1 MKTHK
6 CPPLAKM
13 QIAEGAVGIT
23 FAEISEA
30 QQPGSLSRIAG
41 QYDPG
46 GCVLWANRVGEASTL
61 FTVKAC
67 SRWIF
72 LLLKCVFLSDH
83 NWNVLWNKFYQR
95 NYNFKPGLLPQK
107 ASCFPSSNGIF

>member
-1 MKTHK
+1 MQLDVLKNKSPVLRPHMKTHK
-6 CPPLAKM
+6 CPLLAKM

-46 GCVLWANRVGEASTL
+46 GCVLWANRGGEA
-61 FTVKAC
+61 
-67 SRWIF
+67 
-72 LLLKCVFLSDH
+72 
-83 NWNVLWNKFYQR
+83 
-95 NYNFKPGLLPQK
+95 
-107 ASCFPSSNGIF
+107 